1 MYSTRAAAYPKRF
14 LQVLTLVVCLGG
26 YNVSAAPPPD
36 QGTSGKPQL
45 LNPKDVQK
53 YESKHDSIRDRKLE
67 ELIGPDFFETYY
79 EVWVAVEEHR
89 YQYVWIYQDRES
101 YCSGPVYDSYTQA
114 RDASQRHLFR
124 EYGGIDP
131 PERQVTHVVI
141 ERVEVPPHA
150 DSYYFIERV
159 KEYDEAADVA
169 MVYELLGFVSEVRC
183 FAGTF

>member
-1 MYSTRAAAYPKRF
+1 MQITHAGEYTKRF
-14 LQVLTLVVCLGG
+14 LQVLTLVLCLGG
-26 YNVSAAPPPD
+26 YNVSAAPPD
-36 QGTSGKPQL
+36 QSTSGKPQF
-45 LNPKDVQK
+45 LNAKEV
-53 YESKHDSIRDRKLE
+53 EKHDSMRDRKLE

-79 EVWVAVEEHR
+79 EVWVAVEQHR

-114 RDASQRHLFR
+114 RDASQRQLFR

-150 DSYYFIERV
+150 DSYYFIERL
-159 KEYDEAADVA
+159 KEYDDAADVA
-169 MVYELLGFVSEVRC
+169 MVYEFLGFVSEVRC

>member
-1 MYSTRAAAYPKRF
+1 MYLTRAAAYPKRF

-26 YNVSAAPPPD
+26 YNVSAAPPD

-53 YESKHDSIRDRKLE
+53 HESKQDSMRDRKLE

-79 EVWVAVEEHR
+79 EVWVAEKKYGYE
-89 YQYVWIYQDRES
+89 YVLIYEDGEYS
-101 YCSGPVYDSYTQA
+101 SSGPVYKTYAEA
-114 RDASQRHLFR
+114 RDACARHVFGL
-124 EYGGIDP
+124 YGGIDP
-131 PERQVTHVVI
+131 SERVLIDSTI
-141 ERVEVPPHA
+141 ERVEVAPRR
-150 DSYYFIERV
+150 DSYYFIDRI

-169 MVYELLGFVSEVRC
+169 MVYELVGLVSEVRC